1 MNQGFYDEF
10 KKNEAI
16 KIEKIKN
23 DIKNNKNF
31 AEKLKAV
38 IAELNSKRELE
49 LLTVAKDL
57 SYQHR
62 YRGAILSTNGS
73 IWNDFDKSIEYEAIF
88 SSILEFIDV

>member
-49 LLTVAKDL
+49 LLTVAKDG
-57 SYQHR
+57 SYQNR
-62 YRGAILSTNGS
+62 YRGAVLSMNGS

-88 SSILEFIDV
+88 SSILEFIDE